1 MDLTDLLMLMYLRAG
16 TVHTYM
22 LRAPF
27 QVELDTSDGW
37 IFAIRFLAS
46 FSPRVDR
53 CKRSS
58 LTGS

>member
-46 FSPRVDR
+46 FSPRV
-53 CKRSS
+53 
-58 LTGS
+58 